1 MHKGKYFNVGMRLA
15 RLLYRGD
22 RRAPFIFD
30 QHRRHRAYDVF
41 FHAPAKH
48 AINAHQHLVARF
60 DQIGKQVSIPAEPS
74 GDRKGNAFSV

>member
-1 MHKGKYFNVGMRLA
+1 MHKGKYFNVGMRFQRGFYLIG
-15 RLLYRGD
+15 GD

-30 QHRRHRAYDVF
+30 QHRFATAAYDVF

-60 DQIGKQVSIPAEPS
+60 DQIGKTGFHTS
-74 GDRKGNAFSV
+74 